1 MVRPTRPRPAAF
13 HDDAPRPGRRVF
25 ADGSVPPVLRTAF
38 DVSAYTREVGG
49 RVEVDAAALA
59 REIDALGAD
68 RAVAL
73 GELRRDLEYLHRVE
87 SAALTEARTM
97 LSSWTA
103 HEARITAF
111 LASWL
116 WERFWWARALR
127 EIAGALPAGPMEGP
141 EPPCPGSVLRRW
153 YVEHLLPLAGPAWS
167 VIAAERVTAGHM
179 ARMAIQEASL
189 LAALRALAPRLDRV
203 PSARRALAEI
213 VARRERSV
221 DFFRREAIARIT
233 RSQGEGV
240 VARIVLPVGGDA
252 LRPAGQAV
260 THERAAR
267 SSIFRTPEARRA
279 LRDASFEITR
289 LLPGPRPR
297 PARIVPGGRRGVRP

>member
-1 MVRPTRPRPAAF
+1 MRPTRPRPVAF
-13 HDDAPRPGRRVF
+13 HDDAPRPGRRMF

-49 RVEVDAAALA
+49 RLELDASVLAHEVHALGADGAAALA
-59 REIDALGAD
+59 EI
-68 RAVAL
+68 
-73 GELRRDLEYLHRVE
+73 RRDLAYLHRVE

-116 WERFWWARALR
+116 WEGFWEARALR
-127 EIAGALPAGPMEGP
+127 EVAGALPSGPAAPP
-141 EPPCPGSVLRRW
+141 ERPRPGSRVRRR

-167 VIAAERVTAGHM
+167 LVAAERVTAGHM
-179 ARMAIQEASL
+179 ARMAIREASL
-189 LAALRALAPRLDRV
+189 LAALRALAPRLDLV
-203 PSARRALAEI
+203 PTARHTLGEI
-213 VARRERSV
+213 AARRERSV

-233 RSQGEGV
+233 RSRGEAV
-240 VARIVLPVGGDA
+240 VARIVLAVGGDP

-260 THERAAR
+260 AHERDAR
-267 SSIFRTPEARRA
+267 SSIFRTPEDRRTLQA
-279 LRDASFEITR
+279 ASFEITR

-297 PARIVPGGRRGVRP
+297 PVRTVPGGRRGVRS